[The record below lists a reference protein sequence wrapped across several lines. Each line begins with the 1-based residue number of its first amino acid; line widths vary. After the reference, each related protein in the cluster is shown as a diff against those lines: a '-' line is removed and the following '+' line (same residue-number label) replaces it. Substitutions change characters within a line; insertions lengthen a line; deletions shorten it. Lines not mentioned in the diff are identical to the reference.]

1 MPRIMNEWY
10 YAREGKQS
18 GPVSFEQLA
27 ELARNGGLN
36 RTKDLVWT
44 STMKDWLPAGQVPQ
58 LFTAPPPP
66 VSGIP
71 ASDPANPYTAPAST
85 WSESELAHLGEA
97 LPEIPPGSEPIDV
110 MACVKRGIA
119 LTARNFPMI
128 LLVGLVYWGI
138 SLAAGVIFGL
148 IDSALGWAP
157 VPKQVVQQDGFF
169 FSYQQTGGPVA
180 GVLNQ
185 ILSIFLY
192 LGVTRIGLN
201 IVSGKP
207 FSVGML
213 FGGGDKLLR
222 AIGATILYYAMV
234 AVGLVLL
241 IVPGI
246 YLAVRFGQYQV
257 AIVDKDLG
265 ILESFAYSSSITT
278 NNRMNLF
285 VLALLS
291 LLIFIAGCAA
301 LVVGIFF
308 TIPVAW
314 LSWMVAYRW
323 MQHGHRAALDHP
335 GTVTPMLGR

>member
-1 MPRIMNEWY
+1 MNEWY

-44 STMKDWLPAGQVPQ
+44 STMKDWLPAGEVPE
-58 LFTAPPPP
+58 LFTAPAQP
-66 VSGIP
+66 VAGMP
-71 ASDPANPYTAPAST
+71 ASDPSNPYSAPAST
-85 WSESELAHLGEA
+85 WSESELAHTGEA
-97 LPEIPPGSEPIDV
+97 LPEIPPGSEPIDI

-128 LLVGLVYWGI
+128 LLVGLVYWGVT
-138 SLAAGVIFGL
+138 LGAGMIFGL
-148 IDSALGWAP
+148 IDFALGWAP
-157 VPKQVVQQDGFF
+157 APTSDTQFDNQS
-169 FSYQQTGGPVA
+169 FSYGQTSGPVA
-180 GVLNQ
+180 GIFGQ

-201 IVSGKP
+201 LVSGKA

-222 AIGATILYYAMV
+222 AIGATILYMAMV

-246 YLAVRFGQYQV
+246 YLAMRFGQYQV
-257 AIVDKDLG
+257 AIVEKNLG

-278 NNRMNLF
+278 NNRMNLLG
-285 VLALLS
+285 LALLS
-291 LLIFIAGCAA
+291 ILMIVAGCVA
-301 LVVGIFF
+301 LIVGIFF
-308 TIPVAW
+308 AIPVAW
-314 LSWMVAYRW
+314 LSWVVAYRW

-335 GTVTPMLGR
+335 GTATPMLGR

>member
-1 MPRIMNEWY
+1 MNEWY

-44 STMKDWLPAGQVPQ
+44 STMKDWLPAGEVPE

-66 VSGIP
+66 LGGLP
-71 ASDPANPYTAPAST
+71 AGDPANPYSAPAST
-85 WSESELAHLGEA
+85 WSEPELAHLGEV
-97 LPEIPPGSEPIDV
+97 LPEIPPGSEPIDI
-110 MACVKRGIA
+110 MACIKRGVS

-138 SLAAGVIFGL
+138 TMAAGVIFGL

-157 VPKQVVQQDGFF
+157 APKPDIQPENLS
-169 FSYQQTGGPVA
+169 FSYQQAGGPVA
-180 GVLNQ
+180 GILGQV
-185 ILSIFLY
+185 LSIFLY
-192 LGVTRIGLN
+192 LGATRIGLN

-222 AIGATILYYAMV
+222 AIGATILYMAMV
-234 AVGLVLL
+234 IVGLVLL

-246 YLAVRFGQYQV
+246 YLAMRFGQYQM
-257 AIVDKDLG
+257 AIVDKNMG
-265 ILESFAYSSSITT
+265 ILESFSYSSSITT
-278 NNRMNLF
+278 NNRMNLLGLA
-285 VLALLS
+285 VLS
-291 LLIFIAGCAA
+291 ILIFVAGCAA
-301 LVVGIFF
+301 LLVGIFF
-308 TIPVAW
+308 AIPVAW
-314 LSWMVAYRW
+314 LSWVVAYRW
-323 MQHGHRAALDHP
+323 MQHGHRAALDSP